1 MIHSRKAKIQR
12 GISNAMEIFV
22 CNAHL
27 LRLAPT
33 PRIRG
38 RERAMKIMQ
47 PLSRKPGKLLATIVI
62 FFAHLSVHA
71 AECES
76 WTAKLV
82 SVQGVVESRAAS
94 ASSWRTAGLNDTF
107 CPGDSVRT
115 GTHSRAAV
123 VLPDHAVLRLAPP
136 SPWERFPKASRPGSN
151 CWRES
156 STSSPGFP
164 ARWMCGPLSSTL
176 ASRGRSSL
184 SR

>member
-1 MIHSRKAKIQR
+1 
-12 GISNAMEIFV
+12 
-22 CNAHL
+22 
-27 LRLAPT
+27 
-33 PRIRG
+33 
-38 RERAMKIMQ
+38 MQ

-123 VLPDHAVLRLAPP
+123 VLPDHAVLRLDQNTTITLGTVSEGEP
-136 SPWERFPKASRPGSN
+136 SWLELLEGIVHFFSRVPRSLDV
-151 CWRES
+151 R
-156 STSSPGFP
+156 TP
-164 ARWMCGPLSSTL
+164 